1 MSYLKYLQKK
11 IKSILG
17 VNQKG
22 IESPTYVAARK
33 KMYSQFFSGA
43 GDLYFDV
50 GANMGNR
57 IEPLIDMGL
66 KIVAVEPQ
74 KKCFE
79 YLQKKYEGK
88 ITVVPKGLGEKEEV
102 LDMFIANTSTISS
115 FSREWI
121 ESTKQ
126 SGRFSRN
133 NWNETVQ
140 IEITTLD
147 NVIAEHGLPKFIK
160 IDVEGFELHVLKG
173 LSQPVEYISYEYV
186 MPERKQ
192 AVIDCLNRIL
202 EIAGEKKVVF
212 NYSVGE
218 SMDFYFAE
226 WVDQQVIRKEIES
239 NRFSKSSFGDLY
251 AKTYL

>member
-1 MSYLKYLQKK
+1 MSYLIYLQKK
-11 IKSILG
+11 IKSFLG
-17 VNQKG
+17 VNQTK

-33 KMYSQFFSGA
+33 KMYAQFFSGA

-74 KKCFE
+74 KNCFE
-79 YLQKKYEGK
+79 YLQKKYESR
-88 ITVVPKGLGEKEEV
+88 IIVVPKGLGEKEEV
-102 LDMFIANTSTISS
+102 LDMFIADTITISS

-126 SGRFSRN
+126 SGRFSRH

-160 IDVEGFELHVLKG
+160 IDVEGFELQVLKG
-173 LSQPVEYISYEYV
+173 LSSPVPFISFEYTV
-186 MPERKQ
+186 PERSQ
-192 AVIDCLNRIL
+192 AVVQCIDRIV
-202 EIAGEKKVVF
+202 EIADGKKVLF
-212 NYSVGE
+212 NYSIGE
-218 SMDFYFAE
+218 SMKFIFPD
-226 WVDQQVIRKEIES
+226 WVDEAEIRNEVKSE
-239 NRFSKSSFGDLY
+239 RFEKTLFGDIY
-251 AKTYL
+251 VKTMI

>member
-1 MSYLKYLQKK
+1 MSYLNKLQKK
-11 IKSILG
+11 VKSILG
-17 VNQKG
+17 INQKK
-22 IESPTYVAARK
+22 IDSPSYVAARK
-33 KMYSQFFSGA
+33 KMYAQFFTGT

-66 KIVAVEPQ
+66 KIVAIEPQ

-79 YLQKKYEGK
+79 YLQKKYEDK
-88 ITVVPKGLGEKEEV
+88 ITVVPKGLGEKEGV
-102 LDMFIANTSTISS
+102 LDMFIADTSTISS

-147 NVIAEHGLPKFIK
+147 NVIAEQGLPKFIK
-160 IDVEGFELHVLKG
+160 IDVEGFELQVLKG
-173 LSQPVEYISYEYV
+173 LSQPVEFISYEYV

-192 AVIDCLNRIL
+192 AVVDCINRIL

-212 NYSVGE
+212 NYSIDE
-218 SMDFYFAE
+218 SMDFYFAG
-226 WVDQQVIRKEIES
+226 WVDEQEMRQEIES